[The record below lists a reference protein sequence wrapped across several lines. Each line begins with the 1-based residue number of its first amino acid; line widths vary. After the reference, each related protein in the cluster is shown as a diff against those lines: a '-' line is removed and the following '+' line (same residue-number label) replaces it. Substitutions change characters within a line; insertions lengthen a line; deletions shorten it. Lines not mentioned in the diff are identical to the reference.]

1 MLFRHLTAL
10 VILLGV
16 MLAANC
22 SDPSQPPSYPPNASD
37 ELGALRQCSD
47 GQRMDAISYSLKTDA
62 PGGFTNTT
70 VRYWDFC
77 AVGTQWQAW
86 YTCTQ
91 AWPPITY
98 MRHHY
103 GATVR
108 GALDAVIA
116 DLWFVPTAGVDADKY
131 RIEWVSTM
139 AGEGYQDVQLIWNDY
154 DPERFASS
162 FAVLDDAQDPPVIE
176 PYYVLGCTP
185 REAIDK
191 SRGARLARGPVPC
204 AGVGVLIISPLA
216 EPGDADLAGGQ

>member
-1 MLFRHLTAL
+1 MKGLTAL
-10 VILLGV
+10 CILSGVFAALFLG
-16 MLAANC
+16 C
-22 SDPSQPPSYPPNASD
+22 DRDGTPIQPGPDP
-37 ELGALRQCSD
+37 GALAQSSRDYSD

-62 PGGFTNTT
+62 PGGFSNTT
-70 VRYWDFC
+70 VRYWDIC
-77 AVGTQWQAW
+77 AVGAQWQAW
-86 YTCTQ
+86 YTCAQ

-108 GALDAVIA
+108 DALDAVIA
-116 DLWFVPTAGVDADKY
+116 DLWFVPTDGVDADKY

-162 FAVLDDAQDPPVIE
+162 FAVLDDMQDPPVIK